1 MSSGESFFE
10 SKKFKNIMKF
20 VYGYGGAIVILGA
33 MFKIMHWPGASFM
46 IVAGLSVEAAI
57 FILSGHEP
65 LHEEVDWS
73 LVYPEL
79 ATGEVIEGGRSHH
92 GGGNQIGD
100 PISQQLDGMLAE
112 ANIGTELIESLG
124 NGMRAIANQAES
136 LKETGDVAVA
146 NNTYINNLQAAAE
159 RVGKLS
165 ESYEE
170 ASQSLMGL
178 RSTHAEGASFGE
190 MMTKVTDNLKSLND
204 VYELQLRGASEHL
217 ENTNK
222 FNSGVT
228 DLMDNLNASVEH
240 TKSYRENM
248 SELTTNLTAL
258 NTIYGNM
265 LNAMNVNVKQHA

>member
-20 VYGYGGAIVILGA
+20 VYGYGGAIVIVGA
-33 MFKIMHWPGASFM
+33 MFKIMHWPFASAL
-46 IVAGLSVEAAI
+46 IVAGLTTEAII

-79 ATGEVIEGGRSHH
+79 ATGEVVEGGRSNH
-92 GGGNQIGD
+92 GGGMIGD
-100 PISQQLDGMLAE
+100 PVSQQLDNMLVE
-112 ANIGTELIESLG
+112 ANIGPDLIESLG

-146 NNTYINNLQAAAE
+146 NNTYISNLEAAAE

-165 ESYEE
+165 QSYEE

-178 RSTHAEGASFGE
+178 RSTHEEGASFGE

-228 DLMDNLNASVEH
+228 ELMDNLNASVEH
-240 TKSYRENM
+240 TKNYRENM
-248 SELTTNLTAL
+248 SDLTKNLTAL

-265 LNAMNVNVKQHA
+265 LNAMNVNVHA